1 MKKKRSP
8 GPYFHAD
15 LKVHPKFGPVA
26 VMIFKQELSR
36 NAFRKK
42 MRLLM
47 RDAIRANR
55 AALVVLEDTAQS
67 DFAKK
72 NLTRRF
78 FSHTDF
84 GFLCPM
90 QTAQKSFLP
99 RAD

>member
-1 MKKKRSP
+1 MKKKRNP

-15 LKVHPKFGPVA
+15 LKVHPNFGPVA
-26 VMIFKQELSR
+26 VMIIRHELSR

-47 RDAIRANR
+47 RDAIRAER
-55 AALVVLEDTAQS
+55 AALVVLEETAQS
-67 DFAKK
+67 DFARR
-72 NLTRRF
+72 NLTRRQF
-78 FSHTDF
+78 YHTDS
-84 GFLCPM
+84 GFLCSA